1 MYKFHKDTRPAEVNC
16 TYITLRI
23 NSKGTH
29 ARWVN
34 RTCIILPINSTGTQA
49 AGGGAALQAVSRQD
63 VESGRGSV
71 SKADTSII
79 SVGASY
85 RAQQSGEAAGG
96 DQRPAALVRRASS
109 IYDRRAWAGDG
120 TTTTGGG
127 GGQGPEDVARAES
140 PNNSK
145 ALALPA
151 RQLIQGQ
158 SPRGTGA
165 IASGGGGA
173 GAGAPAATG
182 VERAA
187 SAAADESSGGVNVE
201 RERSVNLE
209 SLAQISPF
217 EGISST
223 PITGPRHGPAYT
235 CPSCGEGCCAGGES
249 VCRRPCP
256 AAAAGA
262 ERGRD
267 REAISCCGFSAHCSQ
282 AARTGRGGGTG
293 GSPHN
298 SNSNSSS
305 REVRTCCSGCR
316 CKCRCKGQKL
326 VDCCRCG
333 GGVVESIPGNTTSP
347 SSDRQGGSDL
357 QGLLL
362 PGDSCPSQT
371 SLAVSP
377 THPGCQA
384 TPGHTNLAVYP
395 PHPECQATPGH
406 TNLAVYPPHP
416 GCQVTPPSPPRDSF
430 PGHTSHSWSGQ
441 RSLSVYP
448 PHPGCQATP
457 PPAAISGPQAPGK
470 TGFSLGTGE
479 QDSCDPSGDDTGAR
493 GNSSDN
499 VPTEALPAS
508 AEERAERNGLTL
520 TLLNASQTAAHPALR
535 LQEAQCGAP
544 VDASQDKASLATAVR
559 ENSARGK
566 PSSLCPHRRSHFALR
581 SGLAGTWTD
590 EEIDAAGGNDLT
602 TQPFPEEPDH
612 PVSYYTPRGTKMA
625 RQLPQASK
633 GIPRKDFHIGPNI
646 LKMIKDACS
655 NAKQPPRKQKQ
666 RSGSLRREGR
676 QDSLLQ
682 RRSRQRFSVPEDF
695 REGRRDQ
702 LHVAWEEQGNEAERG
717 RRAGELGLSPGGDR
731 LVAERI
737 LLPAGTREQIHASG
751 RNERQV
757 DSLRPPLC
765 SGDGPGATEGATAA
779 YVQHREIVKLSFAAS
794 DKTITSPAN
803 PVQRPTSESGGGV
816 NHTRHD
822 AGGTVPLLCS
832 SEKGTTEG
840 DTSYYSQHRE
850 NAQRSFEPPEK
861 TLTSPTYYRLRP
873 ASESGSG
880 VNHERGDDVLP
891 RVSGPPAQVV
901 RASAFQPALPSAT
914 RGPGSCP
921 EMPESQSPGPRRP
934 LRPLPP
940 EARTSASSKH
950 AASESTTDD
959 SSSAKPT
966 LLTAAAAARHT
977 LTATAITTTAVIL
990 PLTTTTKTTNVASAP
1005 GHVPHAKAL
1014 RSEPPGSSNIK
1025 GPPEFSSNGDVTFE
1039 DETTKKTTTTM
1050 AKAAA
1055 LVSLERRPLRASVN
1069 GGEGSAANAAEHMS
1083 RKSEPAPA
1091 VATHRRSWESSE
1103 SAGLQANA
1111 AEHTSY
1117 NAEPEPAVT
1126 THRRSWWSPE
1136 RAELVPLEGSN
1147 AAEHTS
1153 YNAEPEPAVATHRRS
1168 RESSES
1174 AGLQGSAAN
1183 AAEHTSRKSEPAVAT
1198 HRRSWR
1204 SPERAEL
1211 VPLEGSNAA
1220 EHTSR
1225 KSEPGPAVAT
1235 HRRSRGSSES
1245 AGLQGSAANA
1255 AEHTSRKS
1263 EPGPAVATHRRSRGS
1278 SERAGLQGSAANAAE
1293 HTSRKSEPGPAVAT
1307 HRRSRGSSERAGL
1320 QGSAANA
1327 AEHTSR
1333 KSEPGPAVA
1342 THRRSRESSE
1352 SAGLQGSAANAA
1364 EHTSRK
1370 SEPAVAT
1377 HRRSWRS
1384 PERAELVPLEGS
1396 NAAEHTSRKSEP
1408 GPAVATHRR
1417 SRGSS
1422 ERAGLQGSAANA
1434 AEHTSRNSEPGPAV
1448 ATHRRS
1454 RESSESAGLQGS
1466 AANAAEHTS
1475 RKSEPAVATHRRS
1488 WRSPERAEL
1497 VPLEGSNAAEHTSR
1511 KSEPGPAVATHRR
1524 SRGSSE
1530 RAGLQGS
1537 AANAAEH
1544 TSRKS
1549 EPGPAVATHRRSR
1562 GSSERAEPVA
1572 RRPRGRELP
1581 PCLLPRGS
1589 AAAAAAVS
1597 VVRSGRLAG
1606 QPRKSSSAPTSP
1618 RKEPPSSGPLDEAA
1632 KIAVSVLR
1640 LRGQPLGGA
1649 SETAVS
1655 RAWL

>member
-1 MYKFHKDTRPAEVNC
+1 MPT
-16 TYITLRI
+16 
-23 NSKGTH
+23 
-29 ARWVN
+29 
-34 RTCIILPINSTGTQA
+34 NSTGTHA
-49 AGGGAALQAVSRQD
+49 AGGGAAMQAVSRQD

-85 RAQQSGEAAGG
+85 RAQQSGEAVGG

-120 TTTTGGG
+120 TTTAGGG

-140 PNNSK
+140 PSSSK

-151 RQLIQGQ
+151 RQLRQGQ

-165 IASGGGGA
+165 TASAGGGA
-173 GAGAPAATG
+173 GAGAGAGTGAPAATG

-187 SAAADESSGGVNVE
+187 SAAADEASGGVNVE

-209 SLAQISPF
+209 SLARISPF

-235 CPSCGEGCCAGGES
+235 CPSCGEGCCDGGDS

-262 ERGRD
+262 ERGHD
-267 REAISCCGFSAHCSQ
+267 REAVSCCGFSAHCSH

-293 GSPHN
+293 GSPHKNN
-298 SNSNSSS
+298 SSSSS
-305 REVRTCCSGCR
+305 RELRTCCSGCR
-316 CKCRCKGQKL
+316 CKCRCKGQQL
-326 VDCCRCG
+326 VDCCRRCCRCG
-333 GGVVESIPGNTTSP
+333 GGVIESIPRNTISP
-347 SSDRQGGSDL
+347 SSDSQGGSDL

-362 PGDSCPSQT
+362 PGDSCPGQT

-377 THPGCQA
+377 PHPGCQA
-384 TPGHTNLAVYP
+384 TPGHTNLAVY
-395 PHPECQATPGH
+395 Q
-406 TNLAVYPPHP
+406 
-416 GCQVTPPSPPRDSF
+416 
-430 PGHTSHSWSGQ
+430 
-441 RSLSVYP
+441 

-499 VPTEALPAS
+499 VPPEALPAS
-508 AEERAERNGLTL
+508 AEGCAERNGLTF
-520 TLLNASQTAAHPALR
+520 TLLNASLNASQTAAHPALR
-535 LQEAQCGAP
+535 LQEAQSGAP
-544 VDASQDKASLATAVR
+544 VDASQDKANLATAAG
-559 ENSARGK
+559 ENCARGK
-566 PSSLCPHRRSHFALR
+566 PSSLCPHRRPHFALR

-666 RSGSLRREGR
+666 RSGSVGREGR

-682 RRSRQRFSVPEDF
+682 RRGRQRFSVPEDF

-702 LHVAWEEQGNEAERG
+702 LHVAWEEQGNEADRG
-717 RRAGELGLSPGGDR
+717 RRAGGPGLSPGGDR
-731 LVAERI
+731 LVAVRI

-765 SGDGPGATEGATAA
+765 SGDGIGATEGATAA
-779 YVQHREIVKLSFAAS
+779 YVQHREIVKLSFEAS
-794 DKTITSPAN
+794 DKTVTSPAN

-816 NHTRHD
+816 NHTRRD

-832 SEKGTTEG
+832 NEKGTTEG
-840 DTSYYSQHRE
+840 DTSYYIQHRE
-850 NAQRSFEPPEK
+850 NAQRSFEPPQK
-861 TLTSPTYYRLRP
+861 TLTSPTNSRLRP
-873 ASESGSG
+873 TSESGSG
-880 VNHERGDDVLP
+880 VNHERGDNVLP
-891 RVSGPPAQVV
+891 GVSGPPAQVV

-914 RGPGSCP
+914 RGHGSCP
-921 EMPESQSPGPRRP
+921 ETPESQSPGPT
-934 LRPLPP
+934 RPLPP

-966 LLTAAAAARHT
+966 LPTAAAAARHT
-977 LTATAITTTAVIL
+977 VTATAITTTAVIL
-990 PLTTTTKTTNVASAP
+990 KLTTPTTTTTNVASVP
-1005 GHVPHAKAL
+1005 GHVPQAKAP
-1014 RSEPPGSSNIK
+1014 RSEPPGSSNVK

-1039 DETTKKTTTTM
+1039 DETIKKKTTTTL
-1050 AKAAA
+1050 AKASA
-1055 LVSLERRPLRASVN
+1055 LVSLERRPLRTSVN

-1083 RKSEPAPA
+1083 FSAEPAPA
-1091 VATHRRSWESSE
+1091 VATHRPSWGSPERAELVLLEGSNATEHTSRKSEPGPAVATQRRSWESSE
-1103 SAGLQANA
+1103 SAGLQGSAANA
-1111 AEHTSY
+1111 AEYTSRKS
-1117 NAEPEPAVT
+1117 EPAVA
-1126 THRRSWWSPE
+1126 THRRSWGSPE
-1136 RAELVPLEGSN
+1136 RAELQGSAAN

-1153 YNAEPEPAVATHRRS
+1153 YNAEPEPAVATHR
-1168 RESSES
+1168 
-1174 AGLQGSAAN
+1174 
-1183 AAEHTSRKSEPAVAT
+1183 H
-1198 HRRSWR
+1198 SWG

-1211 VPLEGSNAA
+1211 VLLEGSNAA

-1235 HRRSRGSSES
+1235 HRRSG
-1245 AGLQGSAANA
+1245 
-1255 AEHTSRKS
+1255 
-1263 EPGPAVATHRRSRGS
+1263 
-1278 SERAGLQGSAANAAE
+1278 
-1293 HTSRKSEPGPAVAT
+1293 
-1307 HRRSRGSSERAGL
+1307 
-1320 QGSAANA
+1320 
-1327 AEHTSR
+1327 
-1333 KSEPGPAVA
+1333 
-1342 THRRSRESSE
+1342 
-1352 SAGLQGSAANAA
+1352 
-1364 EHTSRK
+1364 
-1370 SEPAVAT
+1370 
-1377 HRRSWRS
+1377 
-1384 PERAELVPLEGS
+1384 
-1396 NAAEHTSRKSEP
+1396 
-1408 GPAVATHRR
+1408 
-1417 SRGSS
+1417 
-1422 ERAGLQGSAANA
+1422 
-1434 AEHTSRNSEPGPAV
+1434 
-1448 ATHRRS
+1448 
-1454 RESSESAGLQGS
+1454 
-1466 AANAAEHTS
+1466 
-1475 RKSEPAVATHRRS
+1475 
-1488 WRSPERAEL
+1488 
-1497 VPLEGSNAAEHTSR
+1497 
-1511 KSEPGPAVATHRR
+1511 
-1524 SRGSSE
+1524 
-1530 RAGLQGS
+1530 
-1537 AANAAEH
+1537 
-1544 TSRKS
+1544 
-1549 EPGPAVATHRRSR
+1549 

-1589 AAAAAAVS
+1589 AAAAAAAIS

-1606 QPRKSSSAPTSP
+1606 QPRKSRSAPTSP

-1649 SETAVS
+1649 AVS